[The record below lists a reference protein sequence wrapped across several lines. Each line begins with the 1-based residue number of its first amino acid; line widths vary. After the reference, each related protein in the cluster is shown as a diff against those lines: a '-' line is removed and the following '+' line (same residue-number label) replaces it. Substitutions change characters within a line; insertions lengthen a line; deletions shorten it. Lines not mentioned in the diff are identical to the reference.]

1 MKGYYIHIIFSLT
14 GITIIL
20 AISSCIEAFEA
31 ETLGLQTALVVDARL
46 TNEVKKH
53 HILLSNARSFEQEDI
68 QHVSNAQVSIV
79 ENADTIYSFE
89 EISPG
94 HYVSTIAFGAKTNQ
108 TYQLRIINSDG
119 RSYVSTNETMPE
131 NTPIADL
138 TVKRKTNDF
147 GEDGVAVIL
156 NNNSLGSQPRYF
168 RYDYQENYEIK
179 APNWDPFTFDIIDS
193 IACLDGDAFEVD
205 IKPKNSERGRICY
218 GENLSKN
225 IILAS
230 TANLNENTI
239 SDFEV
244 HFINRENYILT
255 HRYSILVTQY
265 SQSVDAHS
273 YYQSLLAFSTSES
286 VFSEV
291 QPGFLAGNIYS
302 ETNSDENVIGY
313 FETAAVS
320 SERIFFN
327 YQDLFPDEN
336 LPEFPFSCSGLG
348 NPRLIPRGYHCT
360 MGASGVCDGNCESP
374 LIGQIQAN
382 QIVFAA
388 VKEPTDFLAPYYTLP
403 KACGDCTVLG
413 SSVKPE
419 FWID

>member
-1 MKGYYIHIIFSLT
+1 MIF
-14 GITIIL
+14 GMN
-20 AISSCIEAFEA
+20 SCIEAFEA
-31 ETLGLQTALVVDARL
+31 ETIGLDTPLVVDARL
-46 TNEVKKH
+46 TNEEKNHLV
-53 HILLSNARSFEQEDI
+53 ILTRAHAFEQEGNI
-68 QHVSNAQVSIV
+68 PESNAQVSIV
-79 ENADTIYSFE
+79 ENSETNYAFE
-89 EISPG
+89 ETSPG
-94 HYVSTIAFGAKTNQ
+94 HYVSTTAFGAKTNQ
-108 TYQLRIINSDG
+108 SYQLKITSSDG
-119 RSYVSTNETMPE
+119 SSYVSSSETMPE
-131 NTPIADL
+131 NIPIAAL
-138 TVKRKTNDF
+138 ELKRQTNGF
-147 GEDGVAVIL
+147 GEDGVAIVL
-156 NNNSLGSQPRYF
+156 DNSSLGDLPRYF
-168 RYDYQENYEIK
+168 RYDYQENYEIR

-218 GENLSKN
+218 GQNFSKN

-230 TANLNENTI
+230 TANLTANTI

-244 HFINRENYILT
+244 HFVNRENYILT
-255 HRYSILVTQY
+255 HRYSIMVTQY
-265 SQSVDAHS
+265 SQSVNAHS
-273 YYQSLLAFSTSES
+273 YYQSLQAFSTSES

-302 ETNSDENVIGY
+302 ETDSNENVIGY
-313 FETAAVS
+313 FETASVS

-327 YQDLFPDEN
+327 YQDLFPNEE
-336 LPEFPFSCSGLG
+336 LPVYPITCSGLG

-360 MGASGVCDGNCESP
+360 MGSSGVCDGNCESP

-403 KACGDCTVLG
+403 VACGDCTVLG

-419 FWID
+419 FWIE